1 MIDCEGK
8 SLEGLYLKANANN
21 EKGEEIDV
29 VKKVENYKLYIN
41 NETIDI
47 NYDLYKIYKDKNI
60 NVYKKEDECFKEK
73 CWISDNFDFDLTQNY
88 RRFNVYQGKNFYDNV
103 CEIND
108 EYEEISYVLNCISSN
123 DFDNNI
129 FFLILLIL
137 KISLKKKYFI
147 LILL

>member
-29 VKKVENYKLYIN
+29 VKTVENYKLYIN

-60 NVYKKEDECFKEK
+60 DECFKEK

-88 RRFNVYQGKNFYDNV
+88 RRFNVYQGKNFNDSI

-108 EYEEISYVLNCISSN
+108 EYEEISYVLNCVNSN

-137 KISLKKKYFI
+137 KISLKKII
-147 LILL
+147 LF